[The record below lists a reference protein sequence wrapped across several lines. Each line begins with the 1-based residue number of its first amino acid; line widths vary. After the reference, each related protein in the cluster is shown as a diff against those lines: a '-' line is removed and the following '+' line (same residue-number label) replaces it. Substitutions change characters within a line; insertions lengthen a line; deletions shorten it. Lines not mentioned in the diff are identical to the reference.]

1 MQGPPVR
8 QEVQVEMYE
17 LQETKEHLLLP
28 MHELQAAVDQLK
40 VMKAELHV
48 PVMAPADQVQP
59 LLVRAE
65 PVEPV
70 HKEMLRNKRPDVVTR
85 LHTVKPKV
93 TIVLFT
99 IELLIQEHLVQ
110 QEVAKAQELFKV

>member
-1 MQGPPVR
+1 MQEPPVR

-17 LQETKEHLLLP
+17 LQEIKEHLLLP

-70 HKEMLRNKRPDVVTR
+70 HRAMQRSKLQDAVIRQR
-85 LHTVKPKV
+85 TVKPKA

-99 IELLIQEHLVQ
+99 IELRIQEHLVRL
-110 QEVAKAQELFKV
+110 EVAKVQELFKV